1 MVTLTVLIVSEFAHA
16 KMTPTNAKMTP
27 INNWKTCHSFS
38 DIEEIKSGYFP
49 LRIHSRLS
57 TILKTS
63 NKSVWSNIFWYV
75 KVSIFWKCI
84 QCTIHRAKTQVLK
97 KFPSDKKTVRKMLS
111 FFFRELQL
119 ITVLLLICDSSMSW
133 NTRFVCVR
141 DFPFSIPFR
150 FY

>member
-1 MVTLTVLIVSEFAHA
+1 MVTLTVLIAPEFAHA

-27 INNWKTCHSFS
+27 ISSWKTCHSFS

-49 LRIHSRLS
+49 LRIHWRLS

-63 NKSVWSNIFWYV
+63 NKTQVLKKF
-75 KVSIFWKCI
+75 
-84 QCTIHRAKTQVLK
+84 RAKTQVLK
-97 KFPSDKKTVRKMLS
+97 KFPSDKKNERKMLS
-111 FFFRELQL
+111 FFFREIQL
-119 ITVLLLICDSSMSW
+119 ITVLLLICNSSMSW